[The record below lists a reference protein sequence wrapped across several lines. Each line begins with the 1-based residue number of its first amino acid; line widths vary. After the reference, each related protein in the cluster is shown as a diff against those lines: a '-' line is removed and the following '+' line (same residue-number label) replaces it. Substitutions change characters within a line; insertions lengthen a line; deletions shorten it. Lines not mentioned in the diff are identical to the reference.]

1 MTHKMCHFLFI
12 IKKYIIV
19 IKLHFSF
26 SNLYIIM
33 FTVGDY
39 MAKEKKLVLEQNKK
53 ELTFYYELIGVIT
66 ILISLIALARLGV
79 VGYYIMMIFRITF
92 GDWYFAFLLALLLYG
107 IYCLFKHHSI
117 SVKNMRS
124 IGVILMMVGILT
136 ISHFPM
142 HNYISQ
148 FGDNHLKMTF
158 SLYLDYLK
166 NYQEGA
172 IVGGGIIGMLFF
184 YAFYMLFSSVGT
196 IVIVCFLFVV
206 GVSFSFNKTIGESLI
221 FFKRIINKIF
231 NIFARFGK
239 TIKYGIKV
247 TQVTEKKPKKDKK
260 ITIDLLTEP
269 YRQNYIITE
278 EKHAVG
284 LKKSISAILNNMNVF
299 YNNVSYLVAE
309 HVTTCTIDTVS
320 NINLDKLYMR
330 LKSVL
335 SERFLITKDID
346 SPKIKIE
353 IDNVDTNPPFLK
365 TMFVLQSSYL
375 NNLKLPIGIDTN
387 NEIVELNLLERQN
400 VLYIEENIDLVI
412 KVFAGY
418 IIMFMIKLIKINYQ
432 IILLDI
438 DGQASKLHKNDF
450 YVLDFNNELVI
461 LKKEVE
467 RRLELLNA
475 NNCNNIEEY
484 NRKTK
489 DHLDYKMLFI
499 MNCEKLIMNQRRFE
513 DLMYILQMG
522 IKVGYYSFVHYMG
535 EEVLSNVVDSL
546 FDVKMIGKQSN
557 KNGISYLGINPDN
570 YLFNDEAF
578 YIYKDELFRF
588 SMAKCSEEEM
598 KKILKSE

>member
-1 MTHKMCHFLFI
+1 
-12 IKKYIIV
+12 
-19 IKLHFSF
+19 
-26 SNLYIIM
+26 
-33 FTVGDY
+33 

-221 FFKRIINKIF
+221 FFKRIMNKIF

>member
-1 MTHKMCHFLFI
+1 
-12 IKKYIIV
+12 
-19 IKLHFSF
+19 
-26 SNLYIIM
+26 
-33 FTVGDY
+33 
-39 MAKEKKLVLEQNKK
+39 MAKEKKMVLEQNKK

-148 FGDNHLKMTF
+148 FGDNYIKMTF

-166 NYQEGA
+166 NYQEGV
-172 IVGGGIIGMLFF
+172 IVGGGLIGMLFF
-184 YAFYMLFSSVGT
+184 YAFYMLFSSIGT
-196 IVIVCFLFVV
+196 IVIVCFLFIV
-206 GVSFSFNKTIGESLI
+206 GISFSFNKTIGESFI
-221 FFKRIINKIF
+221 FFKKITKKVL
-231 NIFARFGK
+231 NGVLKFGK
-239 TIKYGIKV
+239 TLKYGIKV
-247 TQVTEKKPKKDKK
+247 TPVSEKKPKKEKR
-260 ITIDLLTEP
+260 ITVDLLTEP

-299 YNNVSYLVAE
+299 YDSVSYLVSE
-309 HVTTCTIDTVS
+309 HVTTCTINTIS

-365 TMFVLQSSYL
+365 TMFILQSNYS
-375 NNLKLPIGIDTN
+375 NNLRLPIGIDTN

-418 IIMFMIKLIKINYQ
+418 IIMFMIKLVKIQYQ
-432 IILLDI
+432 IVLLDI
-438 DGQASKLHKNDF
+438 DGQASKLQKNDF
-450 YVLDFNNELVI
+450 YVSDYNNELVK

-489 DHLDYKMLFI
+489 EHLDYKIIFI
-499 MNCEKLIMNQRRFE
+499 LNCEKMIKNQRRFE
-513 DLMYILQMG
+513 DLMYLLQMG
-522 IKVGYYSFVHYMG
+522 VKVGYYSFVHYMG
-535 EEVLSNVVDSL
+535 EEVLSNVIDSL
-546 FDVKMIGKQSN
+546 FEVKMIGKESN
-557 KNGISYLGINPDN
+557 KNGVSYLGINPEN
-570 YLFNDEAF
+570 YLFDDEAF

-588 SMAKCSEEEM
+588 SMAKCTEEEI

>member
-1 MTHKMCHFLFI
+1 
-12 IKKYIIV
+12 
-19 IKLHFSF
+19 
-26 SNLYIIM
+26 
-33 FTVGDY
+33 
-39 MAKEKKLVLEQNKK
+39 MAKEKKMVLEQNKK

-148 FGDNHLKMTF
+148 FGDNYIKMTF

-166 NYQEGA
+166 NYQEGV
-172 IVGGGIIGMLFF
+172 IVGGGLIGMLFF
-184 YAFYMLFSSVGT
+184 YAFYMLFSSIGT
-196 IVIVCFLFVV
+196 IVIVCFLFIV
-206 GVSFSFNKTIGESLI
+206 GMSFSFNKTIGESFI
-221 FFKRIINKIF
+221 FFKKITKKVL
-231 NIFARFGK
+231 NGVLKFGK
-239 TIKYGIKV
+239 TLKYGIKV
-247 TQVTEKKPKKDKK
+247 TSVSEKKPKKEKR
-260 ITIDLLTEP
+260 ITVDLLTEP

-299 YNNVSYLVAE
+299 YDSVSYLVSE
-309 HVTTCTIDTVS
+309 HVTTCTINTIS

-365 TMFVLQSSYL
+365 TMFILQSNYS
-375 NNLKLPIGIDTN
+375 NNLRLPIGIDTN

-418 IIMFMIKLIKINYQ
+418 IIMFMIKLVKIQYQ
-432 IILLDI
+432 IVLLDI
-438 DGQASKLHKNDF
+438 DGQASKLQKNDF
-450 YVLDFNNELVI
+450 YVLDYNNELVK

-489 DHLDYKMLFI
+489 EHLDYKIIFILNFEKML
-499 MNCEKLIMNQRRFE
+499 NNQRRFE
-513 DLMYILQMG
+513 DLMYLLQMG

-535 EEVLSNVVDSL
+535 EEVLSNVIDSL
-546 FDVKMIGKQSN
+546 FEVKMIGKKSN
-557 KNGISYLGINPDN
+557 KNGISYLGINPEN
-570 YLFNDEAF
+570 YLFDDEAF

-588 SMAKCSEEEM
+588 SMAKCTEEEI
-598 KKILKSE
+598 KKVLKSE

>member
-1 MTHKMCHFLFI
+1 
-12 IKKYIIV
+12 
-19 IKLHFSF
+19 
-26 SNLYIIM
+26 
-33 FTVGDY
+33 
-39 MAKEKKLVLEQNKK
+39 MAKEKKMVLEQNKK

-66 ILISLIALARLGV
+66 ILISLIALARLGI
-79 VGYYIMMIFRITF
+79 VGYYIMIIFRIVF
-92 GDWYFAFLLALLLYG
+92 GDWYFAFLLALLLFG

-117 SVKNMRS
+117 NVKNMRS
-124 IGVILMMVGILT
+124 IGVILMMVGMLT

-148 FGDNHLKMTF
+148 FGDNYLKMTF

-172 IVGGGIIGMLFF
+172 VVGGGILGMAFF
-184 YAFYMLFSSVGT
+184 YTCYMLFSSVGT
-196 IVIVCFLFVV
+196 IVIVCFLFIV
-206 GVSFSFNKTIGESLI
+206 GISFSFNKTIGESLI
-221 FFKRIINKIF
+221 FFKKIIKKILH
-231 NIFARFGK
+231 RFVKMGK
-239 TIKYGIKV
+239 TLKYGIKV
-247 TQVTEKKPKKDKK
+247 TSVTEKKPKKEKRV
-260 ITIDLLTEP
+260 TIDLLTEP

-299 YNNVSYLVAE
+299 YDNVSYLVAE
-309 HVTTCTIDTVS
+309 HVTTCTINTIT

-365 TMFVLQSSYL
+365 TMFTLQSNYL
-375 NNLKLPIGIDTN
+375 NNLKLPMGIDTN

-400 VLYIEENIDLVI
+400 VLYIEKNIDLVI

-418 IIMFMIKLIKINYQ
+418 IIMFMIKLIKIPYQ
-432 IILLDI
+432 IILLDV
-438 DGQASKLHKNDF
+438 DGQASQLQKNDF
-450 YVLDFNNELVI
+450 YVLDFNNELMN
-461 LKKEVE
+461 LKKEIE

-489 DHLDYKMLFI
+489 DNLDFKIIFI
-499 MNCEKLIMNQRRFE
+499 LNFEKLINNQRRFE
-513 DLMYILQMG
+513 DLMYLLQTG
-522 IKVGYYSFVHYMG
+522 TKVGYYSFVHYMG

-546 FDVKMIGKQSN
+546 FEVKMIGKKSSE
-557 KNGISYLGINPDN
+557 NGVSYLSINPEN
-570 YLFNDEAF
+570 YLFDDEAF

-588 SMAKCSEEEM
+588 SLAKATLEEM
-598 KKILKSE
+598 KKVLKSE

>member
-1 MTHKMCHFLFI
+1 
-12 IKKYIIV
+12 
-19 IKLHFSF
+19 
-26 SNLYIIM
+26 
-33 FTVGDY
+33 
-39 MAKEKKLVLEQNKK
+39 MAKEKKMVLEQNKK

-66 ILISLIALARLGV
+66 ILISLIALARLGI
-79 VGYYIMMIFRITF
+79 VGYYIMIIFRIVF
-92 GDWYFAFLLALLLYG
+92 GDWYFAFLLALLLFG

-117 SVKNMRS
+117 NVKNMRS
-124 IGVILMMVGILT
+124 IGVILMMVGMLT

-148 FGDNHLKMTF
+148 FGDNYLKMTF

-172 IVGGGIIGMLFF
+172 VVGGGILGMVFF
-184 YAFYMLFSSVGT
+184 YTFYMLFSSVGT
-196 IVIVCFLFVV
+196 IVIVCFLFIV
-206 GVSFSFNKTIGESLI
+206 GISFSFNKTIGESLI
-221 FFKRIINKIF
+221 FFKKIIKKILH
-231 NIFARFGK
+231 RFVRMGK
-239 TIKYGIKV
+239 TLKYGIKV
-247 TQVTEKKPKKDKK
+247 TSVTEKKPKKEKRV
-260 ITIDLLTEP
+260 TIDLLTEP

-299 YNNVSYLVAE
+299 YDNVSYLVAE
-309 HVTTCTIDTVS
+309 HVTTCTINTIT

-365 TMFVLQSSYL
+365 TMFTLQSNYL
-375 NNLKLPIGIDTN
+375 NNLKLPMGIDTN

-418 IIMFMIKLIKINYQ
+418 IIMLMIKLIKINYQ

-546 FDVKMIGKQSN
+546 FDVKMIGKESN

>member
-1 MTHKMCHFLFI
+1 
-12 IKKYIIV
+12 
-19 IKLHFSF
+19 
-26 SNLYIIM
+26 
-33 FTVGDY
+33 
-39 MAKEKKLVLEQNKK
+39 MAKEKKMVLEQNKK

-79 VGYYIMMIFRITF
+79 VGYYIMMVFRITF

-117 SVKNMRS
+117 NVKNMRS
-124 IGVILMMVGILT
+124 IGVILMMIGILT

-166 NYQEGA
+166 NYQEGV
-172 IVGGGIIGMLFF
+172 IVGGGLIGMLFF
-184 YAFYMLFSSVGT
+184 YAFYLLFSSIGT
-196 IVIVCFLFVV
+196 IVIVCFLFIV
-206 GVSFSFNKTIGESLI
+206 GMSFSFNKTIGESFI
-221 FFKRIINKIF
+221 FFKKVIKRVVNVIF
-231 NIFARFGK
+231 RFGK
-239 TIKYGIKV
+239 TLKYGIKV
-247 TQVTEKKPKKDKK
+247 TPTTKTKLKKEKRL
-260 ITIDLLTEP
+260 TIDLLTEP

-299 YNNVSYLVAE
+299 YDSVSYLVAE
-309 HVTTCTIDTVS
+309 HVTTCTINTIS
-320 NINLDKLYMR
+320 NINLDKLYMK

-365 TMFVLQSSYL
+365 TMFMLQSNYL

-387 NEIVELNLLERQN
+387 NDMVELNLLERQN

-412 KVFAGY
+412 KIFVGY
-418 IIMFMIKLIKINYQ
+418 IIMFMIKLTKLNYQ

-438 DGQASKLHKNDF
+438 DGQANKLQKNDF
-450 YVLDFNNELVI
+450 YVLDFNNEIVN

-489 DHLDYKMLFI
+489 EHLDYKIIFI
-499 MNCEKLIMNQRRFE
+499 LNCEKLIGNQRRFE
-513 DLMYILQMG
+513 DLMYLLQIGM
-522 IKVGYYSFVHYMG
+522 KVGYFCFVHYMG
-535 EEVLSNVVDSL
+535 EEVLSNLVDSL
-546 FDVKMIGKQSN
+546 FEVKMIGKYTG
-557 KNGISYLGINPDN
+557 KNGVSYLGINPEQ
-570 YLFNDEAF
+570 YLFDDEAF

-588 SMAKCSEEEM
+588 SMVKSDSEEIR
-598 KKILKSE
+598 KLLKYE

>member
-1 MTHKMCHFLFI
+1 
-12 IKKYIIV
+12 
-19 IKLHFSF
+19 
-26 SNLYIIM
+26 
-33 FTVGDY
+33 
-39 MAKEKKLVLEQNKK
+39 MAKEKKMVLEQNKK

-79 VGYYIMMIFRITF
+79 VGHYIMMIFRITF

-117 SVKNMRS
+117 NVKNMRS
-124 IGVILMMVGILT
+124 IGVILMMIGILT

-166 NYQEGA
+166 NYQEGVV
-172 IVGGGIIGMLFF
+172 VGGGLIGMLFF
-184 YAFYMLFSSVGT
+184 YAFYLLFSSIGT
-196 IVIVCFLFVV
+196 IVIVCFLFIV
-206 GVSFSFNKTIGESLI
+206 GMSFSFNKTIGESFI
-221 FFKRIINKIF
+221 FFKKVIKRVVNVIF
-231 NIFARFGK
+231 RFGK
-239 TIKYGIKV
+239 TLKYGIKV
-247 TQVTEKKPKKDKK
+247 TPATKQKPKKEKRV
-260 ITIDLLTEP
+260 TIDLLTEP

-299 YNNVSYLVAE
+299 YDSVSYLVAE
-309 HVTTCTIDTVS
+309 HVTTCTINTIS
-320 NINLDKLYMR
+320 NINLDKLYMK

-365 TMFVLQSSYL
+365 TMFMLQSNYL

-387 NEIVELNLLERQN
+387 NDMVELNLLETQN
-400 VLYIEENIDLVI
+400 VLYIEENIDFVI
-412 KVFAGY
+412 EVFMGY
-418 IIMFMIKLIKINYQ
+418 IIMFMIKLTKINYQ
-432 IILLDI
+432 VVLLDI
-438 DGQASKLHKNDF
+438 GGQANKLQKNDF
-450 YVLDFNNELVI
+450 YVLDFNNELI
-461 LKKEVE
+461 NLKKEAE

-489 DHLDYKMLFI
+489 EHLDYKMIFI
-499 MNCEKLIMNQRRFE
+499 LNCEKLICNQRILD
-513 DLMYILQMG
+513 DLMYLLQVG
-522 IKVGYYSFVHYMG
+522 IKVGYFSFVHYMG

-546 FDVKMIGKQSN
+546 FEVKLIGKYTG
-557 KNGISYLGINPDN
+557 KNGVSYLGINPEQ
-570 YLFNDEAF
+570 YLFEDEAF

-588 SMAKCSEEEM
+588 SMVKSDSEEIR
-598 KKILKSE
+598 KILKYE

>member
-1 MTHKMCHFLFI
+1 
-12 IKKYIIV
+12 
-19 IKLHFSF
+19 
-26 SNLYIIM
+26 
-33 FTVGDY
+33 
-39 MAKEKKLVLEQNKK
+39 
-53 ELTFYYELIGVIT
+53 
-66 ILISLIALARLGV
+66 
-79 VGYYIMMIFRITF
+79 
-92 GDWYFAFLLALLLYG
+92 
-107 IYCLFKHHSI
+107 
-117 SVKNMRS
+117 
-124 IGVILMMVGILT
+124 
-136 ISHFPM
+136 
-142 HNYISQ
+142 
-148 FGDNHLKMTF
+148 
-158 SLYLDYLK
+158 
-166 NYQEGA
+166 
-172 IVGGGIIGMLFF
+172 
-184 YAFYMLFSSVGT
+184 
-196 IVIVCFLFVV
+196 
-206 GVSFSFNKTIGESLI
+206 
-221 FFKRIINKIF
+221 
-231 NIFARFGK
+231 
-239 TIKYGIKV
+239 
-247 TQVTEKKPKKDKK
+247 
-260 ITIDLLTEP
+260 
-269 YRQNYIITE
+269 
-278 EKHAVG
+278 
-284 LKKSISAILNNMNVF
+284 MNVF

-418 IIMFMIKLIKINYQ
+418 IIMLMIKLIKINYQ

-438 DGQASKLHKNDF
+438 DGQASKLHENDF

>member
-1 MTHKMCHFLFI
+1 
-12 IKKYIIV
+12 
-19 IKLHFSF
+19 
-26 SNLYIIM
+26 
-33 FTVGDY
+33 
-39 MAKEKKLVLEQNKK
+39 MAKEKKMVLEQNKK

-66 ILISLIALARLGV
+66 ILISLIALARLGI
-79 VGYYIMMIFRITF
+79 VGYYIMIIFRIVF
-92 GDWYFAFLLALLLYG
+92 GDWYFAFLLALLLFG

-117 SVKNMRS
+117 NVKNMRS
-124 IGVILMMVGILT
+124 IGVILMMVGMLT

-148 FGDNHLKMTF
+148 FGDNYLKMTF

-172 IVGGGIIGMLFF
+172 VVGGGILGMVFF
-184 YAFYMLFSSVGT
+184 YTCYMLFSSVGT
-196 IVIVCFLFVV
+196 IVIVCFLFIV
-206 GVSFSFNKTIGESLI
+206 GISFSFNKTIGESLI
-221 FFKRIINKIF
+221 FFKKITKK
-231 NIFARFGK
+231 ILHRFVKMGK
-239 TIKYGIKV
+239 TLKYGIKV
-247 TQVTEKKPKKDKK
+247 TSVTEKKPKKEKRV
-260 ITIDLLTEP
+260 TIDLLTEP

-299 YNNVSYLVAE
+299 YDNVSYLVAE
-309 HVTTCTIDTVS
+309 HVTTCTINTIT

-365 TMFVLQSSYL
+365 TMFTLQSNYL
-375 NNLKLPIGIDTN
+375 NNLKLPMGIDTN

-400 VLYIEENIDLVI
+400 VLYIEKNIDLVI

-418 IIMFMIKLIKINYQ
+418 IIMFMIKLIKIPYQ
-432 IILLDI
+432 IILLDV
-438 DGQASKLHKNDF
+438 DGQASQLQKNDF
-450 YVLDFNNELVI
+450 YVLDFNNELMN
-461 LKKEVE
+461 LKKEIE

-489 DHLDYKMLFI
+489 DNLDFKIIFI
-499 MNCEKLIMNQRRFE
+499 LNFEKLINNQRRFE
-513 DLMYILQMG
+513 DLMYLLQTG
-522 IKVGYYSFVHYMG
+522 TKVGYYSFVHYMG

-546 FDVKMIGKQSN
+546 FEVKMIGKKSSE
-557 KNGISYLGINPDN
+557 NGVSYLSINPEN
-570 YLFNDEAF
+570 YLFDDEAF

-588 SMAKCSEEEM
+588 SLAKATLEEM
-598 KKILKSE
+598 KKVLKSE

>member
-1 MTHKMCHFLFI
+1 
-12 IKKYIIV
+12 
-19 IKLHFSF
+19 
-26 SNLYIIM
+26 
-33 FTVGDY
+33 
-39 MAKEKKLVLEQNKK
+39 MAKEKKMVLEQNKK

-148 FGDNHLKMTF
+148 FGDNYIKMTF

-172 IVGGGIIGMLFF
+172 IVGGGLIGMLFF
-184 YAFYMLFSSVGT
+184 YAFYMLFSSIGT
-196 IVIVCFLFVV
+196 VVIVCFLFIV
-206 GVSFSFNKTIGESLI
+206 GISFSFNKTIGESFI
-221 FFKRIINKIF
+221 FFKKITKKVL
-231 NIFARFGK
+231 NGVLKFGK
-239 TIKYGIKV
+239 TLKYGIKV
-247 TQVTEKKPKKDKK
+247 TPVSEKKPKKEKR
-260 ITIDLLTEP
+260 ITVDLLTEP

-299 YNNVSYLVAE
+299 YDSVSYLVSE
-309 HVTTCTIDTVS
+309 HVTTCTINTIS

-365 TMFVLQSSYL
+365 TMFILQSNYS
-375 NNLKLPIGIDTN
+375 NNLRLPIGIDTN

-418 IIMFMIKLIKINYQ
+418 IIMFMIKLVKIQYQ
-432 IILLDI
+432 IVLLDI
-438 DGQASKLHKNDF
+438 DGQASKLQKNDF
-450 YVLDFNNELVI
+450 YVLDYNNELVK

-489 DHLDYKMLFI
+489 EHLDYKIIFI
-499 MNCEKLIMNQRRFE
+499 LNFEKILKNQRRFE
-513 DLMYILQMG
+513 DLMYLLQMG

-535 EEVLSNVVDSL
+535 EEVLSNVIDSL
-546 FDVKMIGKQSN
+546 FEVKMIGKESN
-557 KNGISYLGINPDN
+557 KNGISYLGINPEN
-570 YLFNDEAF
+570 YLFDDEAF

-588 SMAKCSEEEM
+588 SMAKCTEEEM
-598 KKILKSE
+598 KKVLKSE

>member
-1 MTHKMCHFLFI
+1 
-12 IKKYIIV
+12 
-19 IKLHFSF
+19 
-26 SNLYIIM
+26 
-33 FTVGDY
+33 
-39 MAKEKKLVLEQNKK
+39 MAKEKKMVLEQNKK

-148 FGDNHLKMTF
+148 FGDNYIKMTF

-166 NYQEGA
+166 NYQEGV
-172 IVGGGIIGMLFF
+172 IVGGGLIGMLFF
-184 YAFYMLFSSVGT
+184 YAFYMLFSSIGT
-196 IVIVCFLFVV
+196 IVIVCFLFIV
-206 GVSFSFNKTIGESLI
+206 GISFSFNKTIGESFI
-221 FFKRIINKIF
+221 FFKKITKKVL
-231 NIFARFGK
+231 NGVLKFGK
-239 TIKYGIKV
+239 TLKYGIKV
-247 TQVTEKKPKKDKK
+247 TPVSEKKPKKEKR
-260 ITIDLLTEP
+260 ITVDLLTEP

-299 YNNVSYLVAE
+299 YDSVSYLVSE
-309 HVTTCTIDTVS
+309 HVTTCTINTIS

-365 TMFVLQSSYL
+365 TMFILQSNYS
-375 NNLKLPIGIDTN
+375 NNLRLPIGIDTN

-418 IIMFMIKLIKINYQ
+418 IIMFMIKLVKIQYQ
-432 IILLDI
+432 IVLLDI
-438 DGQASKLHKNDF
+438 DGQASKLQKNDF
-450 YVLDFNNELVI
+450 YVLDYNNELVK

-489 DHLDYKMLFI
+489 EHLDYKIIFILNFEKML
-499 MNCEKLIMNQRRFE
+499 NNQRRFE
-513 DLMYILQMG
+513 DLMYLLQMG

-535 EEVLSNVVDSL
+535 EEVLSNVIDSL
-546 FDVKMIGKQSN
+546 FEVKMIGKKSN
-557 KNGISYLGINPDN
+557 KNGISYLGINPEN
-570 YLFNDEAF
+570 YLFDDEAF

-588 SMAKCSEEEM
+588 SMAKCTEEEI
-598 KKILKSE
+598 KKVLKSE

>member
-1 MTHKMCHFLFI
+1 
-12 IKKYIIV
+12 
-19 IKLHFSF
+19 
-26 SNLYIIM
+26 
-33 FTVGDY
+33 
-39 MAKEKKLVLEQNKK
+39 MAKEKKMVLEQNKK

-148 FGDNHLKMTF
+148 FGDNYIKMTF

-172 IVGGGIIGMLFF
+172 IVGGGLIGMLFF
-184 YAFYMLFSSVGT
+184 YAFYMLFSSIGT
-196 IVIVCFLFVV
+196 IVIVCFLFIV
-206 GVSFSFNKTIGESLI
+206 GISFSFNKTIGESFI
-221 FFKRIINKIF
+221 FFKKITKKVF
-231 NIFARFGK
+231 NGVLKFGK
-239 TIKYGIKV
+239 TLKYGIKV
-247 TQVTEKKPKKDKK
+247 TSVSEKKPKKEKR
-260 ITIDLLTEP
+260 ITVDLLTEP

-299 YNNVSYLVAE
+299 YDSVSYLVSE
-309 HVTTCTIDTVS
+309 HVTTCTINTIS

-365 TMFVLQSSYL
+365 TMFILQSNYS
-375 NNLKLPIGIDTN
+375 NNLRLPIGIDTN

-400 VLYIEENIDLVI
+400 VLYIEKNIDIVI
-412 KVFAGY
+412 KVFTGY
-418 IIMFMIKLIKINYQ
+418 IIMFMIKLVKIQYQ
-432 IILLDI
+432 IVLLDI
-438 DGQASKLHKNDF
+438 DGQASKLQKNDF
-450 YVLDFNNELVI
+450 YVLDYNNELVK

-489 DHLDYKMLFI
+489 EHLDYKIIFILNFEKML
-499 MNCEKLIMNQRRFE
+499 NNQRRFE
-513 DLMYILQMG
+513 DLMYLLQMG

-535 EEVLSNVVDSL
+535 EEVLSNVIDSL
-546 FDVKMIGKQSN
+546 FEVKMIGKKSN
-557 KNGISYLGINPDN
+557 KNGISYLGINPEN
-570 YLFNDEAF
+570 YLFDDEAF

-588 SMAKCSEEEM
+588 SMAKCTEEEI
-598 KKILKSE
+598 KKVLKSE

>member
-1 MTHKMCHFLFI
+1 
-12 IKKYIIV
+12 
-19 IKLHFSF
+19 
-26 SNLYIIM
+26 
-33 FTVGDY
+33 
-39 MAKEKKLVLEQNKK
+39 MAKEKKMVLEQNKK

-148 FGDNHLKMTF
+148 FGDNYIKMTF

-172 IVGGGIIGMLFF
+172 IVGGGLIGMLFF
-184 YAFYMLFSSVGT
+184 YAFYMLFSSIGT
-196 IVIVCFLFVV
+196 IVIVCFLFIV
-206 GVSFSFNKTIGESLI
+206 GISFSFNKTIGESFI
-221 FFKRIINKIF
+221 FFKKITKRVL
-231 NIFARFGK
+231 NGVLKFGK
-239 TIKYGIKV
+239 TLKYGIKV
-247 TQVTEKKPKKDKK
+247 TPVSEKKPKKEKR
-260 ITIDLLTEP
+260 ITVDLLTEP

-299 YNNVSYLVAE
+299 YDNVSYLVSE
-309 HVTTCTIDTVS
+309 HVTTCTINTIS

-365 TMFVLQSSYL
+365 TMFILQSNYS
-375 NNLKLPIGIDTN
+375 NNLRLPIGIDTN

-418 IIMFMIKLIKINYQ
+418 IIMLMIKLVKIQYQ
-432 IILLDI
+432 IVLLDI
-438 DGQASKLHKNDF
+438 DGQASKLQKNDF
-450 YVLDFNNELVI
+450 YVSDYNNELVK

-489 DHLDYKMLFI
+489 EHLDYKIIFI
-499 MNCEKLIMNQRRFE
+499 LNCEKMIKNQRRFE
-513 DLMYILQMG
+513 DLMYLLQMG
-522 IKVGYYSFVHYMG
+522 VKVGYYSFVHYMG
-535 EEVLSNVVDSL
+535 EEVLSNVIDSL
-546 FDVKMIGKQSN
+546 FEVKMIGKESN
-557 KNGISYLGINPDN
+557 KNGISYLGINPEN
-570 YLFNDEAF
+570 YLFDDEAF

-588 SMAKCSEEEM
+588 SMAKCTEEEI

>member
-1 MTHKMCHFLFI
+1 
-12 IKKYIIV
+12 
-19 IKLHFSF
+19 
-26 SNLYIIM
+26 
-33 FTVGDY
+33 
-39 MAKEKKLVLEQNKK
+39 MAKEKKMVLEQNKK

-148 FGDNHLKMTF
+148 FGDNYIKMTF

-166 NYQEGA
+166 NYQEGV
-172 IVGGGIIGMLFF
+172 IVGGGLIGMLFF
-184 YAFYMLFSSVGT
+184 YAFYMLFSSIGT
-196 IVIVCFLFVV
+196 IVIVCFLFIV
-206 GVSFSFNKTIGESLI
+206 GISFSFNKTIGESFI
-221 FFKRIINKIF
+221 FFKKITKKVL
-231 NIFARFGK
+231 NGVLKFGK
-239 TIKYGIKV
+239 TLKYGIKV
-247 TQVTEKKPKKDKK
+247 TSVSEKKPKKEKR
-260 ITIDLLTEP
+260 ITVDLLTEP

-299 YNNVSYLVAE
+299 YDSVSYLVSE
-309 HVTTCTIDTVS
+309 HVTTCTINTIS

-365 TMFVLQSSYL
+365 TMFILQSNYS
-375 NNLKLPIGIDTN
+375 NNLRLPIGIDTN

-418 IIMFMIKLIKINYQ
+418 IIMFMIKLVKIQYQ
-432 IILLDI
+432 IVLLDI
-438 DGQASKLHKNDF
+438 DGQASKLQKNDF
-450 YVLDFNNELVI
+450 YVSDYNNELVK

-489 DHLDYKMLFI
+489 EHLDYKIIFI
-499 MNCEKLIMNQRRFE
+499 LNCEKMIKNQRRFE
-513 DLMYILQMG
+513 DLMYLLQMG
-522 IKVGYYSFVHYMG
+522 VKVGYYSFVHYMG
-535 EEVLSNVVDSL
+535 EEVLSNVIDSL
-546 FDVKMIGKQSN
+546 FEVKMIGKESN
-557 KNGISYLGINPDN
+557 KNGISYLGINPEN
-570 YLFNDEAF
+570 YLFDDEAF

-588 SMAKCSEEEM
+588 SMAKCTEEEI
-598 KKILKSE
+598 KKVLKSE

>member
-1 MTHKMCHFLFI
+1 
-12 IKKYIIV
+12 
-19 IKLHFSF
+19 
-26 SNLYIIM
+26 
-33 FTVGDY
+33 
-39 MAKEKKLVLEQNKK
+39 MAKEKKMVLEQNKK

-148 FGDNHLKMTF
+148 FGDNYIKMTF

-166 NYQEGA
+166 NYQEGV
-172 IVGGGIIGMLFF
+172 IVGGGLIGMLFF
-184 YAFYMLFSSVGT
+184 YAFYMLFSSIGT
-196 IVIVCFLFVV
+196 IVIVCFLFIV
-206 GVSFSFNKTIGESLI
+206 GISFSFNKTIGESFI
-221 FFKRIINKIF
+221 FFKKITKKVL
-231 NIFARFGK
+231 NGVLKFGK
-239 TIKYGIKV
+239 TLKYGIKV
-247 TQVTEKKPKKDKK
+247 TPVSEKKPKKEKR
-260 ITIDLLTEP
+260 ITVDLLTEP

-299 YNNVSYLVAE
+299 YDSVSYLVSE
-309 HVTTCTIDTVS
+309 HVTTCTINTIS

-365 TMFVLQSSYL
+365 TMFILQSNYS
-375 NNLKLPIGIDTN
+375 NNLRLPIGIDTN

-418 IIMFMIKLIKINYQ
+418 IIMFMIKLVKIQYQ
-432 IILLDI
+432 IVLLDI
-438 DGQASKLHKNDF
+438 DGQASKLQKNDF
-450 YVLDFNNELVI
+450 YVSDYNNELVK

-489 DHLDYKMLFI
+489 EHLDYKIIFI
-499 MNCEKLIMNQRRFE
+499 LNCEKMIKNQRRFE
-513 DLMYILQMG
+513 DLMYLLQMG
-522 IKVGYYSFVHYMG
+522 VKVGYYSFVHYMG
-535 EEVLSNVVDSL
+535 EEVLSNVIDSL
-546 FDVKMIGKQSN
+546 FEVKMIGKESN
-557 KNGISYLGINPDN
+557 KNGISYLGINPEN
-570 YLFNDEAF
+570 YLFDDEAF

-588 SMAKCSEEEM
+588 SMAKCTEEEI

>member
-1 MTHKMCHFLFI
+1 
-12 IKKYIIV
+12 
-19 IKLHFSF
+19 
-26 SNLYIIM
+26 
-33 FTVGDY
+33 
-39 MAKEKKLVLEQNKK
+39 MAKEKKMVLEQNKK

-148 FGDNHLKMTF
+148 FGDNYIKMTF

-166 NYQEGA
+166 NYQDGV
-172 IVGGGIIGMLFF
+172 IVGGGLIGMLFF
-184 YAFYMLFSSVGT
+184 YAFYMLFSSIGT
-196 IVIVCFLFVV
+196 IVIVCFLFIV
-206 GVSFSFNKTIGESLI
+206 GISFSFNKTIGESFI
-221 FFKRIINKIF
+221 FFKKITKKVL
-231 NIFARFGK
+231 NGVLKFGK
-239 TIKYGIKV
+239 TLKYGIKV
-247 TQVTEKKPKKDKK
+247 TPVSEKKPKKEKR
-260 ITIDLLTEP
+260 ITVDLLTEP

-299 YNNVSYLVAE
+299 YDSVSYLVSE
-309 HVTTCTIDTVS
+309 HVTTCTINTIS

-365 TMFVLQSSYL
+365 TMFILQSNYS
-375 NNLKLPIGIDTN
+375 NNLRLPIGIDTN

-400 VLYIEENIDLVI
+400 VLYIEENIDIVI
-412 KVFAGY
+412 KVFTGY
-418 IIMFMIKLIKINYQ
+418 IIMFMIKLVKIQYQ
-432 IILLDI
+432 IVLLDI
-438 DGQASKLHKNDF
+438 DGQASKLQKNDF
-450 YVLDFNNELVI
+450 YVSDYNNELVK

-489 DHLDYKMLFI
+489 EHLDYKIIFILNFEKML
-499 MNCEKLIMNQRRFE
+499 NNQRRFE
-513 DLMYILQMG
+513 DLMYLLQMG

-535 EEVLSNVVDSL
+535 EEVLSNVIDSL
-546 FDVKMIGKQSN
+546 FEVKMIGKESN
-557 KNGISYLGINPDN
+557 KNGISYLGINPEN
-570 YLFNDEAF
+570 YLFDDEAF

-588 SMAKCSEEEM
+588 SMAKCTEE
-598 KKILKSE
+598 LLT

>member
-1 MTHKMCHFLFI
+1 
-12 IKKYIIV
+12 
-19 IKLHFSF
+19 
-26 SNLYIIM
+26 
-33 FTVGDY
+33 

-221 FFKRIINKIF
+221 FFKRIMSKIF

>member
-1 MTHKMCHFLFI
+1 
-12 IKKYIIV
+12 
-19 IKLHFSF
+19 
-26 SNLYIIM
+26 
-33 FTVGDY
+33 
-39 MAKEKKLVLEQNKK
+39 MAKEKKMVLEQNKK

-148 FGDNHLKMTF
+148 FGDNYIKMTF

-166 NYQEGA
+166 NYQEGV
-172 IVGGGIIGMLFF
+172 IVGGGLIGMLFF
-184 YAFYMLFSSVGT
+184 YAFYMLFSSIGT
-196 IVIVCFLFVV
+196 IVIVCFLFIV
-206 GVSFSFNKTIGESLI
+206 GISFSFNKTIGESFI
-221 FFKRIINKIF
+221 FFKKIIKKVLNGVLK
-231 NIFARFGK
+231 FGK
-239 TIKYGIKV
+239 TLKYGIKV
-247 TQVTEKKPKKDKK
+247 TPVSEKKPKKEKR
-260 ITIDLLTEP
+260 ITVDLLTEP

-299 YNNVSYLVAE
+299 YDSVSYLVSE
-309 HVTTCTIDTVS
+309 HVTTCTINTIS

-365 TMFVLQSSYL
+365 TMFILQSNYS
-375 NNLKLPIGIDTN
+375 NNLRLPIGIDTN

-418 IIMFMIKLIKINYQ
+418 IIMFMIKLVKIQYQ
-432 IILLDI
+432 IVLLDI
-438 DGQASKLHKNDF
+438 DGQASKLQKNDF
-450 YVLDFNNELVI
+450 YVSDYNNELVK

-489 DHLDYKMLFI
+489 EHLDYKIIFI
-499 MNCEKLIMNQRRFE
+499 LNCEKMIKNQRRFE
-513 DLMYILQMG
+513 DLMYLLQMG
-522 IKVGYYSFVHYMG
+522 VKVGYYSFVHYMG
-535 EEVLSNVVDSL
+535 EEVLSNVIDSL
-546 FDVKMIGKQSN
+546 FEVKMIGKESN
-557 KNGISYLGINPDN
+557 KNGISYLGINPEN
-570 YLFNDEAF
+570 YLFDDEAF

-588 SMAKCSEEEM
+588 SMAKCTEEEI

>member
-1 MTHKMCHFLFI
+1 
-12 IKKYIIV
+12 
-19 IKLHFSF
+19 
-26 SNLYIIM
+26 
-33 FTVGDY
+33 

-221 FFKRIINKIF
+221 FFKRIMNKIF

-418 IIMFMIKLIKINYQ
+418 IIMFMIKLVKINYQ

>member
-1 MTHKMCHFLFI
+1 
-12 IKKYIIV
+12 
-19 IKLHFSF
+19 
-26 SNLYIIM
+26 
-33 FTVGDY
+33 

-92 GDWYFAFLLALLLYG
+92 GDWHFAFLLALLLYG

-142 HNYISQ
+142 HKYISQ
-148 FGDNHLKMTF
+148 FGDNYLKMTF

-184 YAFYMLFSSVGT
+184 YLFYMLFSNIGT
-196 IVIVCFLFVV
+196 LVIVGFLFIV

-221 FFKRIINKIF
+221 LFKKIVIKIINVFSKF
-231 NIFARFGK
+231 RK
-239 TIKYGIKV
+239 TIKYGIRV
-247 TQVTEKKPKKDKK
+247 TQVTEKKTKKEKK

-365 TMFVLQSSYL
+365 TMLVSQKIYL
-375 NNLKLPIGIDTN
+375 NNFKLPIGIDTN
-387 NEIVELNLLERQN
+387 NEIVELNLFERQN

-412 KVFAGY
+412 RVFAGY

-432 IILLDI
+432 VILLDI
-438 DGQASKLHKNDF
+438 DGQASKLNKNDF
-450 YVLDFNNELVI
+450 YVLDFNNELI
-461 LKKEVE
+461 NLKKEVE

-475 NNCNNIEEY
+475 YNCNNIEEY
-484 NRKTK
+484 NHKTK
-489 DHLDYKMLFI
+489 EHLDYKILFI
-499 MNCEKLIMNQRRFE
+499 INFEKLIINKRKFE
-513 DLMYILQMG
+513 DLLYILQMG

-546 FDVKMIGKQSN
+546 FEVKMIGKQSN
-557 KNGISYLGINPDN
+557 KNGISYLGINPEN

-588 SMAKCSEEEM
+588 SMVKCSEEEM

>member
-1 MTHKMCHFLFI
+1 
-12 IKKYIIV
+12 
-19 IKLHFSF
+19 
-26 SNLYIIM
+26 
-33 FTVGDY
+33 
-39 MAKEKKLVLEQNKK
+39 MAKEKKMVLEQNKK

-148 FGDNHLKMTF
+148 FGDNYIKMTF

-166 NYQEGA
+166 NYQEGV
-172 IVGGGIIGMLFF
+172 IVGGGLIGMLFF
-184 YAFYMLFSSVGT
+184 YAFYMLFSSIGT
-196 IVIVCFLFVV
+196 IVIVCFLFIV
-206 GVSFSFNKTIGESLI
+206 GISFSFNKTIGESFI
-221 FFKRIINKIF
+221 FFKKITKKVL
-231 NIFARFGK
+231 NGVLKFGK
-239 TIKYGIKV
+239 TLKYGIKV
-247 TQVTEKKPKKDKK
+247 TPVSEKKPKKEKR
-260 ITIDLLTEP
+260 ITVDLLTEP

-299 YNNVSYLVAE
+299 YDSVSYLVSE
-309 HVTTCTIDTVS
+309 HVTTCTINTIS

-365 TMFVLQSSYL
+365 TMFILQSNYS
-375 NNLKLPIGIDTN
+375 NNLRLPIGIDTN

-418 IIMFMIKLIKINYQ
+418 IIMFMIKLVKIQYQ
-432 IILLDI
+432 IVLLDI
-438 DGQASKLHKNDF
+438 DGQASKLQKNDF
-450 YVLDFNNELVI
+450 YVSDYNNELVK

-489 DHLDYKMLFI
+489 EHLDYKIIFI
-499 MNCEKLIMNQRRFE
+499 LNCEKMIKNQRRFE
-513 DLMYILQMG
+513 DLMYLLQMG
-522 IKVGYYSFVHYMG
+522 VKVGYYSFVHYMG
-535 EEVLSNVVDSL
+535 EEVLSNVIDSL
-546 FDVKMIGKQSN
+546 FEVKMIGKESN
-557 KNGISYLGINPDN
+557 KNGISYLGINPEN
-570 YLFNDEAF
+570 YLFDDEAF

-588 SMAKCSEEEM
+588 SMAKCTEEEI
-598 KKILKSE
+598 KKVLKSE